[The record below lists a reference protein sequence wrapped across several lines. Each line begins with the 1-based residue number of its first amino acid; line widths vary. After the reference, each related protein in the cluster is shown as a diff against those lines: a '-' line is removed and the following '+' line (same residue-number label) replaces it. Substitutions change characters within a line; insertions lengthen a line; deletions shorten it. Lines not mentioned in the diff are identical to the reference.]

1 MSKSG
6 SATCGLCGG
15 PVDEKGQTLAP
26 AASLP
31 QRPDPVAPQAQLS
44 GDDPLA
50 HLTPGERFTR
60 AIQRRDALV
69 RDRQKNP
76 VDDETP

>member
-1 MSKSG
+1 
-6 SATCGLCGG
+6 
-15 PVDEKGQTLAP
+15 VDEKGQTLAP